1 MNKLESIASV
11 DLFFKDF
18 LLRLLTGARAIKSRK
33 PLNQN
38 LKDSIFTQHFSAP
51 KLQLN

>member
-38 LKDSIFTQHFSAP
+38 LKIQHFSAP